1 MEIAEW
7 LKLGAQAGG
16 PTIVACLALWIMHMR
31 DKQMAEIIRQQNEM
45 TKLMLKCQTDST
57 EALTRLTTII
67 DGQGDVNK
75 QVRDLL
81 IRINGREMR

>member
-1 MEIAEW
+1 MELAEW

-16 PTIVACLALWIMHMR
+16 PTIVACLALWIMHKR
-31 DKQMAEIIRQQNEM
+31 DQQTVDIMSQQHEMA
-45 TKLMLKCQTDST
+45 KLILGVQTDST

-67 DGQGDVNK
+67 DGQGDVQK

-81 IRINGREMR
+81 VRINGRAV